1 MSEEHK
7 MSSTGLMWESRRD
20 RAKQKDQT
28 EQREEAGSCLRSLGG
43 GLYEPGNGGSE
54 AFC

>member
-7 MSSTGLMWESRRD
+7 MSSTGLMWESRRG
-20 RAKQKDQT
+20 RAKQGDQT
-28 EQREEAGSCLRSLGG
+28 AARGG
-43 GLYEPGNGGSE
+43 WKLFKEFRRWLVRTGNGGPE